1 MRDVWIETE
10 PVELHKILK
19 FAGLVNSGGE
29 AKSVIADGQVRV
41 DGVVETRKR
50 RKIVAGNVIDF
61 GADTLH
67 VRFGTGAPDP

>member
-1 MRDVWIETE
+1 MNDVWIEPE

-50 RKIVAGNVIDF
+50 RKIVAGNVIN
-61 GADTLH
+61 
-67 VRFGTGAPDP
+67 FGTDELHIRHGIGPAG

>member
-1 MRDVWIETE
+1 MGDVWIESE
-10 PVELHKILK
+10 PVELHKVLK

-50 RKIVAGNVIDF
+50 RKIVAGNVINF
-61 GADTLH
+61 GADELH
-67 VRFGTGAPDP
+67 VRRGSGAPG